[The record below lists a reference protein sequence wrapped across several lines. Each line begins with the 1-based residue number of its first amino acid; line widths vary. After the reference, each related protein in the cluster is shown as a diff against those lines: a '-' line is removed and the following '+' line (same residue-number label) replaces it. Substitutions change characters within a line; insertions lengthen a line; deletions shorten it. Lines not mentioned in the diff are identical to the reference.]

1 MWHLVTWFC
10 GHGGNGLTVGL
21 VNLAIFLQPQWFYDS
36 VTFKFSVAAG
46 EILVDMTRTL
56 FL

>member
-1 MWHLVTWFC
+1 MWLS